1 MKLKHFI
8 VFFSA
13 HIPHWDGVGRLLN
26 DATTAAGRKE
36 TILDRIYEMLPPMGV
51 MK

>member
-8 VFFSA
+8 AFFFPV
-13 HIPHWDGVGRLLN
+13 HIPHGDGRLLN

-36 TILDRIYEMLPPMGV
+36 TILDRIYEMRPPMGV